1 MKDMNYLKIIF
12 YGLLAIV
19 ERYPFFALAVLAAI
33 VLPPIFFPKL
43 LWFMLG
49 MLIIALI
56 VIGLVWLQ
64 FRRMKRQ
71 FEREYRDAMN
81 GNAGATNA
89 GAGAGF
95 NGYGFAHGM
104 SLEDFVKQ
112 MQQQADAQQAKSNAT
127 SNTEKRSSKQDE
139 YVDFEEIK

>member
-12 YGLLAIV
+12 YGLLAFV

-81 GNAGATNA
+81 GNAGAANT
-89 GAGAGF
+89 GAGF

-104 SLEDFVKQ
+104 SLEDFVKL
-112 MQQQADAQQAKSNAT
+112 MQQQADAQQQSKSTAT
-127 SNTEKRSSKQDE
+127 PSPEKKSSEQGE

>member
-1 MKDMNYLKIIF
+1 MNYLKIIF
-12 YGLLAIV
+12 YGLLAFAQKH
-19 ERYPFFALAVLAAI
+19 PFFTLAFLAAVI
-33 VLPPIFFPKL
+33 LPPIFFEWVR
-43 LWFMLG
+43 WFMLG
-49 MLIIALI
+49 MLVVCII
-56 VIGLVWLQ
+56 VVGLVWLQ

-81 GNAGATNA
+81 GNAGAANA
-89 GAGAGF
+89 SAGF

-112 MQQQADAQQAKSNAT
+112 MQQQADAQRAKSNAT

>member
-12 YGLLAIV
+12 YGLLAFV
-19 ERYPFFALAVLAAI
+19 EKYPFFALAVLAAI

-81 GNAGATNA
+81 GNAGAAN
-89 GAGAGF
+89 AGAGF

-112 MQQQADAQQAKSNAT
+112 MQQQADAQQQSKSTAT
-127 SNTEKRSSKQDE
+127 PSPEKKSSEQGE

>member
-1 MKDMNYLKIIF
+1 
-12 YGLLAIV
+12 
-19 ERYPFFALAVLAAI
+19 
-33 VLPPIFFPKL
+33 
-43 LWFMLG
+43 MLG

-81 GNAGATNA
+81 GNAGAAN
-89 GAGAGF
+89 AGAGF

-112 MQQQADAQQAKSNAT
+112 MQQQADAQQQSKSTAT
-127 SNTEKRSSKQDE
+127 PSPEKKSSEKGE